1 MGNDDEKK
9 PRGKAKKKHA
19 GGRPTLYKPEYATE
33 AHIKKF
39 IAHCKRNE
47 QIVTLCGYAV
57 YIDVVEET
65 FLLWKKAHPKFISTI
80 ERIKQISK
88 NQLFQGGL
96 DKSLSGRIV
105 KLGLSANH
113 GMNEKTETEHS
124 GGINVI
130 INN

>member
-1 MGNDDEKK
+1 MEPKGEKK
-9 PRGKAKKKHA
+9 GKKVAKKKHV

-39 IAHCKRNE
+39 IAHCKRNK
-47 QIVTLCGYAV
+47 QVVTLCGYAV

-88 NQLFQGGL
+88 DQLFQGGL
-96 DKSLSGRIV
+96 NKSLSGRIV

-113 GMNEKTETEHS
+113 GMIEKTETEHS